1 MTNSRR
7 SERQRL
13 PRRSFV
19 KSAACLAGLGLVGCQ
34 VNLPGSGEAPRRIRL
49 AALEDFPPEL
59 PTAGWALQVN
69 EPTATLS
76 LNTAR
81 IAIGTRDNIRYVSG
95 GQWASRSPE
104 MVMELLAKSFSNS
117 DRLSKVVDRRGR
129 IRPDFV
135 LNSQLIEFHIQT
147 TDPEAQQGTIRVR
160 LDTSLM
166 KPPSR
171 QPLATS
177 SFNSSYELESV
188 TLDNIVTG
196 FDASL
201 TEVMTEVMAWTLE
214 TGAESVS

>member
-1 MTNSRR
+1 MTPLK
-7 SERQRL
+7 EPAQIPL
-13 PRRSFV
+13 PRRRFV
-19 KSAACLAGLGLVGCQ
+19 VSTACLAGLGLVGCQ

-59 PTAGWALQVN
+59 PSAGWALQVN

-95 GQWASRSPE
+95 GQWASRAPE

-117 DRLSKVVDRRGR
+117 GRLSKVGDRRSR

-135 LNSQLIEFHIQT
+135 LNSQLIEFHIRT
-147 TDPEAQQGTIRVR
+147 TDPDAQQGTIRVR

-166 KPPSR
+166 KPPGR
-171 QPLATS
+171 QPLATA
-177 SFNSSYELESV
+177 SFDSAYELESV
-188 TLDNIVTG
+188 SLDNIVTG

-201 TEVMTEVMAWTLE
+201 AGVMTEVMAWTLE
-214 TGAESVS
+214 TANKA

>member
-1 MTNSRR
+1 M
-7 SERQRL
+7 
-13 PRRSFV
+13 
-19 KSAACLAGLGLVGCQ
+19 
-34 VNLPGSGEAPRRIRL
+34 
-49 AALEDFPPEL
+49 
-59 PTAGWALQVN
+59 GWTLQVN

-81 IAIGTRDNIRYVSG
+81 IAIGTRDNIRYISG
-95 GQWASRSPE
+95 GQWASRAPE

-147 TDPEAQQGTIRVR
+147 TDPDAQQGTIRVR

-201 TEVMTEVMAWTLE
+201 TEVMTEVMVWTLE

>member
-1 MTNSRR
+1 MTPSRKIAHG
-7 SERQRL
+7 RL

-19 KSAACLAGLGLVGCQ
+19 VSAACLAGLGLVGCQ
-34 VNLPGSGEAPRRIRL
+34 VKLPGSGEAPRRIRL
-49 AALEDFPPEL
+49 AALEDFPADL
-59 PTAGWALQVN
+59 RTADWALQVN

-81 IAIGTRDNIRYVSG
+81 IAIGTRDNIQYVSS
-95 GQWASRSPE
+95 GQWASRAPE

-129 IRPDFV
+129 IRPDFI
-135 LNSQLIEFHIQT
+135 LNSQLIEFHIET
-147 TDPEAQQGTIRVR
+147 TAPDAQQGTIRVR

-166 KPPSR
+166 RPPR
-171 QPLATS
+171 REALATA
-177 SFNSSYELESV
+177 SFTSAYELESV

-201 TEVMTEVMAWTLE
+201 AEVMKDVVAWTLE
-214 TGAESVS
+214 AGAKA

>member
-1 MTNSRR
+1 MTASRTPAR
-7 SERQRL
+7 IQL

-19 KSAACLAGLGLVGCQ
+19 KSAACLAGLGLAGCQ

-59 PTAGWALQVN
+59 PSAGWALQVN

-95 GQWASRSPE
+95 GQWASRAPE

-147 TDPEAQQGTIRVR
+147 TDPDAQEGTIRVR

-177 SFNSSYELESV
+177 SFNASHELESV
-188 TLDNIVTG
+188 TLDNLVTG

-201 TEVMTEVMAWTLE
+201 AEVMTEVMAWTLE
-214 TGAESVS
+214 TGAKA

>member
-1 MTNSRR
+1 MSASRDSLR
-7 SERQRL
+7 GRL
-13 PRRSFV
+13 ARRRFV
-19 KSAACLAGLGLVGCQ
+19 VSAASLAGLGLVGCQ

-49 AALEDFPPEL
+49 AALEDFPPDL

-95 GQWASRSPE
+95 GQWASRAPE

-147 TDPEAQQGTIRVR
+147 TDPDALEGKIRVR

-177 SFNSSYELESV
+177 SFNADYELESV
-188 TLDNIVTG
+188 TLDNIVIG

-201 TEVMTEVMAWTLE
+201 AEVMREVMTWTFETAAEV
-214 TGAESVS
+214 